1 MPEKIKCSALYK
13 HLLEVY
19 AAQSELDL
27 KNRKVIFDFTT
38 ETKPLVKQVTYPNS
52 QQFLIKNPDGRYR
65 DGQR

>member
-27 KNRKVIFDFTT
+27 KNRKIIFDFTT
-38 ETKPLVKQVTYPNS
+38 ETQPLVKQVTYPYFQN
-52 QQFLIKNPDGRYR
+52 I
-65 DGQR
+65 